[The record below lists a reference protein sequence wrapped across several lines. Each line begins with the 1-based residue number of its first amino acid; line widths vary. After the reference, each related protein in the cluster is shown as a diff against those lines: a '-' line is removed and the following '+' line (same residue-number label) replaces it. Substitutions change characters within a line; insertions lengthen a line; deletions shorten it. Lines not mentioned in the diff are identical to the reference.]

1 MNKNL
6 KWIILLICLVACNV
20 QESAVEIQ
28 QADKAETKTQPIT
41 IRNVTKEI
49 VYYTIESDRSTAP
62 PQEKTLAINGLDS
75 YPGEESLTLSFK
87 RGEETISYLL
97 DPSTPYSFRYDEN
110 DELELYEGSHGRMD
124 AVDLAPYVPTPPSVV
139 EKMLELARVDKDDIL
154 YDLGCG
160 DGRIVIMA
168 AKKFGTR
175 GIGIDLDSQRIAES
189 KANAKAVNV
198 DNLVEF
204 RQEDVTKADF
214 SKATVV
220 TLYLLTESNELLRPY
235 LEEQLAPG
243 TYVVSHNYRIPGW
256 ELKFI
261 EEASIT
267 AEDGDVHNI
276 YVYRK

>member
-1 MNKNL
+1 MNKSL
-6 KWIILLICLVACNV
+6 RWMILLLCLAACSV
-20 QESAVEIQ
+20 QESAPEIQ
-28 QADKAETKTQPIT
+28 QAEKIEPKQKAIT

-49 VYYTIESDRSTAP
+49 VSYTIESDRSGAP
-62 PQEKTLAINGLDS
+62 PIEKTIPVNGLDR
-75 YPGEESLTLSFK
+75 YPGDEPLTLNFK

-97 DPSTPYSFRYDEN
+97 DPNTPYSFRYDEN
-110 DELELYEGSHGRMD
+110 DELELYEGSHGRTD

-175 GIGIDLDSQRIAES
+175 GVGIDLDPQRVADS
-189 KANAKAVNV
+189 NVNARAVNV
-198 DNLVEF
+198 QDLVEF

-235 LEEQLAPG
+235 LEKQLAPG

-276 YVYRK
+276 YVYRR